1 MDFLTDGRLGSQI
14 WLEREDSA
22 SRVRELVDAAAEVGI
37 GQLRTFLMWP
47 WIQAESPSTWDF
59 QLFDSL
65 FEAAAAR
72 GITIKATLTANSGPW
87 WLGTASVLHSHTLV
101 LDDRAWDAAEAY
113 IAACASRYAG
123 HPALGQWILWNEPFN
138 RGSFKTT
145 AAMRTTTARHEW
157 ATFLKERYGDID
169 SLNRRWRTGYVSFDD
184 VQLSEDIAHPHH
196 RDSAWRSFGPELAD
210 AEFRAQQL
218 ERQLTRIAHT
228 VRESDPTTPL
238 CVNPNNTLENHALN
252 GYRLGELAGIVTV
265 LGASFH
271 APWHFTFAAQSDH
284 AALVT
289 AGLSLLRG
297 ASDGGPV
304 EVTELQTGNTF
315 YAGEKALGILPSTVA
330 TTYLAPLLAGAESVT
345 GWCFNTRS
353 QDFEAGEWGLLD
365 DLDQIGDRALAL
377 SQVRGVL
384 SRLDEAIGA
393 WHPMAAVAAVLVS
406 EQSQAVELAI
416 AEHSSNE
423 IASNADVA
431 IRGSALI
438 TAELNKLGVP
448 ADLVTLRSLDPN
460 ASLVVVANHIAWDNE
475 TADALLTCAAGGGTV
490 IIDATSGQFDLDARL
505 HRPWPGGLASHIGI
519 RSRGLATDPAGDED
533 VVVNLNGIAFS
544 GASNVRSAL
553 EFSDDSWS
561 ANKNLIFASDS
572 QPVLWERRWGE
583 GRILI
588 SAVPLAHSLVGRSTG
603 RALVSYILELA
614 AAQLPVSYR
623 PLSAETS
630 LFTVSGEHG
639 HAVGI
644 FAPHISR
651 RAANIAVSIA
661 PGNYTDLWADVSIE
675 VGVDGIYRS
684 DTPDGIA
691 LLVPAVRPSL

>member
-1 MDFLTDGRLGSQI
+1 MNHSIDSRLGSQI
-14 WLEREDSA
+14 WLEREDSP
-22 SRVRELVDAAAEVGI
+22 SRVRGLINSAAELGI

-47 WIQAESPSTWDF
+47 WIQAESPSSWDF

-65 FEAAAAR
+65 FDAAAAK
-72 GITIKATLTANSGPW
+72 GIKIKATLTANSGPW
-87 WLGTASVLHSHTLV
+87 WLGTASVLHSHTLI
-101 LDDRAWDAAEAY
+101 LDDHAWDAAEAY
-113 IAACASRYAG
+113 ITACASRYGG

-138 RGSFKTT
+138 RGSFKKSL
-145 AAMRTTTARHEW
+145 AIRTTTARQEW
-157 ATFLKERYGDID
+157 TAFLKQRDSDID
-169 SLNRRWRTGYVSFDD
+169 TLNRRWRTGYASFDD
-184 VQLSEDIAHPHH
+184 VELPEGISNTHH

-218 ERQLTRIAHT
+218 ERQLSRIART
-228 VRESDPTTPL
+228 LRMSDPSTPL

-252 GYRLGELAGIVTV
+252 GYRLGELAHIVDV

-284 AALVT
+284 AALVI

-297 ASDGGPV
+297 ASNGGPV

-377 SQVRGVL
+377 SKVRDVL
-384 SRLDEAIGA
+384 SRLDEAIGMWDPIA
-393 WHPMAAVAAVLVS
+393 PVAVVLVS

-438 TAELNKLGVP
+438 TAELNKLGV
-448 ADLVTLRSLDPN
+448 AAGLVTLTSLDPN
-460 ASLVVVANHIAWDNE
+460 ARLVVVANHVAWEDE
-475 TADALLTCAAGGGTV
+475 TAEALLACAERGATLL
-490 IIDATSGQFDLDARL
+490 IDATSGQFDLDARL
-505 HRPWPGGLASHIGI
+505 HRPWPGGLASQIGL
-519 RSRGLATDPAGDED
+519 RSRGLATDPAGEED
-533 VVVNLNGIAFS
+533 VSVNLNGRAFS
-544 GASNVRSAL
+544 GASNVRSSL
-553 EFSDDSWS
+553 ELSDESWS
-561 ANKNLIFASDS
+561 AKENLVFAADS
-572 QPVLWERRWGE
+572 QPVLWERQWGT
-583 GRILI
+583 GRILV

-603 RALVSYILELA
+603 QALVSYILELA
-614 AAQLPVSYR
+614 TANIPVSCR

-630 LFTVSGEHG
+630 IFTVSGQHG

-644 FAPHISR
+644 FAPHISK
-651 RAANIAVSIA
+651 RAANMAVSIA
-661 PGNYTDLWADVSIE
+661 PGSYTDLWSNTSIE
-675 VGVDGIYRS
+675 VGIDGLYLS
-684 DTPDGIA
+684 DTPDGIV
-691 LLVPAVRPSL
+691 LLTSTPRQ